1 MNSQNTNSSGRQS
14 EPVATRELFIVE
26 GESAGLAVER
36 VCNRS
41 LQSVIA
47 MQGKPL
53 NAWKASQSKV
63 ESYPLFRDLIDRL
76 GGGIGESFRLENV
89 PWQRVIMLFDPDA
102 DGIHCC
108 ALMLWFF
115 HRWMPSLLSQNFIF
129 SAAVP
134 MCLLHSES
142 LGITRYPTTDQET
155 QRITLDWRSQG
166 AKDIE
171 RRPFRGLASLGS
183 ELLFERCVDPKTRLL
198 RRLGTADA
206 IASLHVFQP
215 KSLRS
220 DE

>member
-1 MNSQNTNSSGRQS
+1 MNSQNANTVNRPS
-14 EPVATRELFIVE
+14 ATATARELFIVE

-76 GGGIGESFRLENV
+76 GGGIAESFRLESV
-89 PWQRVIMLFDPDA
+89 PWKRVIMLFDPDA

-115 HRWMPSLLSQNFIF
+115 HRWMPSLLEQNFVF
-129 SAAVP
+129 TAAVP
-134 MCLLHSES
+134 MCQLHSES

-155 QRITLDWRSQG
+155 QRIMHEWRSQG
-166 AKDIE
+166 AEDIE

-198 RRLGTADA
+198 RPLGPADA
-206 IASLHVFQP
+206 IASLNVFQP
-215 KSLRS
+215 KSLRP
-220 DE
+220 DA

>member
-1 MNSQNTNSSGRQS
+1 MNSQSTNSSGRPS

-36 VCNRS
+36 VCNRI
-41 LQSVIA
+41 LQSVVA

-115 HRWMPSLLSQNFIF
+115 HRWMPSLLSQNFI
-129 SAAVP
+129 STAAVP
-134 MCLLHSES
+134 MCQLHSES

-166 AKDIE
+166 ANDIE

-198 RRLGTADA
+198 RHLGAADA

>member
-1 MNSQNTNSSGRQS
+1 MNRKTGH
-14 EPVATRELFIVE
+14 ATRVLGDTGSVRELFIVE

-41 LQSVIA
+41 MQSVIA

-53 NAWKASQSKV
+53 NAWKASQAKV
-63 ESYPLFRDLIDRL
+63 ESYPLFRELIDRL
-76 GGGIGESFRLENV
+76 GGGIAESFRLECI

-115 HRWMPSLLSQNFIF
+115 HRWMPDLLAHDYIF
-129 SAAVP
+129 TAAVP
-134 MCLLHSES
+134 MCQLHSES
-142 LGITRYPTTDQET
+142 LGITRYPSTDQET
-155 QRITLDWRSQG
+155 QKIMQDWRSQG
-166 AKDIE
+166 VEDIE

-198 RRLGTADA
+198 RQLRAADA

-220 DE
+220 DD

>member
-1 MNSQNTNSSGRQS
+1 VTRKTGNSTSDQGD
-14 EPVATRELFIVE
+14 PVSVRELFIVE
-26 GESAGLAVER
+26 GESASLAVER

-41 LQSVIA
+41 MQSVIA

-53 NAWKASQSKV
+53 NAWKAPQSKV
-63 ESYPLFRDLIDRL
+63 ESYPLFRELIDRL
-76 GGGIGESFRLENV
+76 GGGIAEAFRLESI

-115 HRWMPSLLSQNFIF
+115 HRWMPELLAHDYVFT
-129 SAAVP
+129 AAVP
-134 MCLLHSES
+134 MCQLHSES
-142 LGITRYPTTDQET
+142 LRATRYPTSDQET
-155 QRITLDWRSQG
+155 QKIMREWRSQG
-166 AKDIE
+166 ADDIE

-198 RRLGTADA
+198 RQLRAADA